1 MATPFGAWGGLS
13 GTGFP
18 GFSDYLK
25 QKGYDGEKDIISLLP
40 QLDTTQQV
48 RLDILLN
55 MNGIDTFPD
64 NSNLLVTN
72 SNQKRKLIPIFKGK
86 VKNPA
91 KIEAAIN
98 IVLQSKK
105 SHEQRV
111 ANQLT
116 GSHAWN
122 DVWIQVYDQ
131 WLEKLHNL
139 LGELD
144 GTKIGR

>member
-1 MATPFGAWGGLS
+1 MATPFGAWGGMP
-13 GTGFP
+13 GAGYP
-18 GFSDYLK
+18 GFSNYLRN
-25 QKGYDGEKDIISLLP
+25 KGYDGEKNILTLLP
-40 QLDTTQQV
+40 QLDPIQQV
-48 RLDILLN
+48 KLDILLN

-64 NSNLLVTN
+64 DSNLLVTN
-72 SNQKRKLIPIFKGK
+72 SSQKKKLIPIFKGK

-91 KIEAAIN
+91 KIKAAIN
-98 IVLQSKK
+98 VVLQSKK
-105 SHEQRV
+105 SHEQRA

-116 GSHAWN
+116 GSHVWN